1 MYKAY
6 IQKWGL
12 EELYQTALI
21 RAGQHLV
28 KDALLAKEFPLDKFE
43 LLFKNQVY
51 PLYQKY
57 VYKND
62 KIVTYV
68 TYAAPYVF
76 PDPAPD
82 IVNMVIP
89 LSVYGLYIGE
99 FLNFRFLTHTSYLST
114 KPLSRFSINWDYRK
128 PALFVGYQ
136 GQVEIRASWKLQYDE
151 QKKEMEVDPET
162 KDILVDLAAGYLLAT
177 IGRSR
182 RMVRIGDTNIEFDAE
197 ELVQEG
203 ETLIKETKERLLQSA
218 DLTALNF

>member
-6 IQKWGL
+6 VQRLGL
-12 EELYQTALI
+12 QELYQT
-21 RAGQHLV
+21 V
-28 KDALLAKEFPLDKFE
+28 
-43 LLFKNQVY
+43 LFKNQVY

-57 VYKND
+57 VYKSD
-62 KIVTYV
+62 RIVTYV

-89 LSVYGLYIGE
+89 VSVYGLYIGE

-114 KPLSRFSINWDYRK
+114 KPLTRFSISWEYRK

-136 GQVEIRASWKLQYDE
+136 GQVEVRVSWKLYYDE
-151 QKKEMEVDPET
+151 EKKEAEVDPET
-162 KDILVDLAAGYLLAT
+162 RDILVDLTAGYLLAAL
-177 IGRSR
+177 GRSR
-182 RMVRIGDTNIEFDAE
+182 RMVRIGDSNMEFDAE
-197 ELVQEG
+197 ALVGEGEELV
-203 ETLIKETKERLLQSA
+203 KEARERLLQFA

>member
-1 MYKAY
+1 
-6 IQKWGL
+6 
-12 EELYQTALI
+12 
-21 RAGQHLV
+21 
-28 KDALLAKEFPLDKFE
+28 
-43 LLFKNQVY
+43 
-51 PLYQKY
+51 

-68 TYAAPYVF
+68 TYSAPYVF

-82 IVNMVIP
+82 IVNMIIP

-99 FLNFRFLTHTSYLST
+99 FLNFRFLTHTAYLST
-114 KPLSRFSINWDYRK
+114 KPLSRFNISWDYRK

-151 QKKEMEVDPET
+151 EKKEMEVDPET
-162 KDILVDLAAGYLLAT
+162 KDILVDLAAGYLLAAL
-177 IGRSR
+177 GRSR
-182 RMVRIGDTNIEFDAE
+182 RMVRIGDANLEFDAE

-203 ETLIKETKERLLQSA
+203 ETLIKESRERLLQFA

>member
-6 IQKWGL
+6 VQKLGL
-12 EELYQTALI
+12 QELYQTALV
-21 RAGQHLV
+21 RAGQYLV
-28 KDALLAKEFPLDKFE
+28 ESALLAQEFPLDKFE
-43 LLFKNQVY
+43 LLFKNQIY

-57 VYKND
+57 VYKGD
-62 KIVTYV
+62 RIVTYV

-82 IVNMVIP
+82 TVNAVIP
-89 LSVYGLYIGE
+89 VSVYGLYIGE

-114 KPLSRFSINWDYRK
+114 KPLTRFSIAWEYRK

-151 QKKEMEVDPET
+151 SNKVMEVDPET
-162 KDILVDLAAGYLLAT
+162 KDILVDLCAGYLLSAL
-177 IGRSR
+177 GRSR
-182 RMVRIGDTNIEFDAE
+182 RMVRIGDSNMEFDTDIVAEGE
-197 ELVQEG
+197 ELIREAR
-203 ETLIKETKERLLQSA
+203 ERLVQFA

>member
-6 IQKWGL
+6 VQKLGL
-12 EELYQTALI
+12 QELYQTALV
-21 RAGQHLV
+21 RAGQYLV
-28 KDALLAKEFPLDKFE
+28 ESALLAQEFPLDKFE
-43 LLFKNQVY
+43 LLFKNQIY

-57 VYKND
+57 VYKGD
-62 KIVTYV
+62 RIVTYV

-82 IVNMVIP
+82 TVNAVIP
-89 LSVYGLYIGE
+89 VSVYGLYIGE

-114 KPLSRFSINWDYRK
+114 KPLTRFSIAWEYRK

-151 QKKEMEVDPET
+151 SNKVMEVDPET
-162 KDILVDLAAGYLLAT
+162 KDILVDLCAGHLLSAL
-177 IGRSR
+177 GRSR
-182 RMVRIGDTNIEFDAE
+182 RMVRIGDSNMEFDTDIVAEGE
-197 ELVQEG
+197 ELIREAR
-203 ETLIKETKERLLQSA
+203 ERLVQFA

>member
-6 IQKWGL
+6 IQKLGL

-21 RAGQHLV
+21 RAGQYLV

-114 KPLSRFSINWDYRK
+114 KPLTRFSIAWDYRK

-151 QKKEMEVDPET
+151 NNKMVEIDPET
-162 KDILVDLAAGYLLAT
+162 LDVLIDLATGYLLSAV
-177 IGRSR
+177 GRSR
-182 RMVRIGDTNIEFDAE
+182 RMVRIGDSNLEFDAE
-197 ELVQEG
+197 ALVGEG
-203 ETLIKETKERLLQSA
+203 EELIKEAKERLLQFI